1 MYKDTFWQPGAS
13 WAPSEPLDSLET
25 TPSSSGAESLQSA
38 QESVRESAD
47 QLDMT
52 PMIDCVF
59 LLLIFFVL
67 GAIPDWE
74 KLVELPPAR
83 YGVAADPRQSVFI
96 TVADRGGPG
105 PARVYLADGKVGS
118 PLPDHPQQQRAAII
132 QAVRTGRHQGK
143 TAVLLKA
150 ERSVRHAEVARI
162 AQAASQVSNM
172 KLYLAVLESD

>member
-1 MYKDTFWQPGAS
+1 MNKETFWQAE
-13 WAPSEPLDSLET
+13 APWEPDDPVDPLQT
-25 TPSSSGAESLQSA
+25 APTGSGAESILGV
-38 QESVRESAD
+38 QETVRESAD

-59 LLLIFFVL
+59 LLLIFFVM

-83 YGVAADPRQSVFI
+83 HGVAADPRQSVFI

-118 PLPDHPQQQRAAII
+118 PLPDNPQQQQAAII
-132 QAVRTGRHQGK
+132 QAVQTGRHQGK

-162 AQAASQVSNM
+162 AQAASQVPNM